1 MTSCNAILKLG
12 MCRYRNVSQR
22 YKIYKMFIIGLF
34 IFKKIGIDFVQLD
47 EEKIITLICTWKVL
61 KNTVSIP
68 FGVGST

>member
-1 MTSCNAILKLG
+1 

-47 EEKIITLICTWKVL
+47 EEKIITLICT
-61 KNTVSIP
+61 
-68 FGVGST
+68 